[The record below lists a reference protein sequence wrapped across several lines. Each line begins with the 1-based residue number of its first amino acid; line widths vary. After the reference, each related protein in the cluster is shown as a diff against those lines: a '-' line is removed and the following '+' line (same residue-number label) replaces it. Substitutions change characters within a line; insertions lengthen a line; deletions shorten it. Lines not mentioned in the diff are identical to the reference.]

1 MSPMAIGNVP
11 PIDRISAP
19 SGEDSIEEVCFI
31 AALICLDGHFD
42 CLPSIPGPQTQQKV
56 AGMVA
61 RTLEKTHSRKDVRE
75 SLARNVEIWVYLTR
89 IFNNAIDNLTSR
101 SVASM
106 SDASYDDKNGGGGNN
121 GPANGHNNGHGHL
134 HGHGGH
140 DNSELMIRNHASLK
154 EDLQILNKLMHIAR
168 NLLVCTDPEVP
179 QDICAAVSFDA
190 VVFQIIVLCVNLA
203 GKGYHGEVA
212 DEPSRAKLNE
222 IYDLFKKLLV
232 TSLQQVHNWTA
243 KNDRNKTAFWYY
255 VFFEDESMP
264 DDIDAI
270 SHDGTDYRLDIAKVD
285 MKRWLER
292 NATICDEAKSRLVD
306 YANTH
311 QSKAPGI
318 PSLNTPLARLWIP
331 NHLLE
336 PDDDMPELTNRT
348 RQDAFL
354 RMSNEAEVWW
364 QLVRDPNSLGWR
376 QPMPDREYGKRRQKF
391 FSEILE
397 SRFSSGWRL
406 RDENRVQGYG
416 ANMPHKFFGLLS
428 PAQEAELSAEY
439 GGHYGTAL
447 PHDQHQEERVVE
459 EVDEDYEDDEDE
471 DDDEDDEDG
480 EDLEEEEVEEADEE
494 YDVHSQ
500 DQGRGHRNPRHDRR
514 DGHPYADIHGDDF
527 NEEEEEEDDE
537 EDEEDEEDDLDND
550 SYTEGPVLGLLTE
563 IPNLL
568 DPKQIEALHMI
579 VKSCILDSMGNGPTP
594 SGESLQQSRCKIF
607 LASESGRSLLR
618 ELLVFVAVWD
628 QGEVALIWDITA
640 QVMQAIHDASL
651 VPYAWTELRIPKDV
665 VSPAQAVMLRMI
677 TFLFRCRY
685 LNYNPKNDRA
695 VAKSGGGDED
705 EDEDAQS
712 APPPRRPYSVKVDER
727 DIKLVH
733 FLFTSVRC
741 RIVPECLAFMTY
753 QGDIRRGV
761 INPDNFPVETW
772 DMERARDGLSQVL
785 EFITML
791 CEIDEI
797 RAKLVEWGAA
807 SEIIM
812 LLKGLE
818 DAVPKKPL
826 VDATQAAAAIRNGP
840 ASRGAQQNGQHES
853 SPPPPPV
860 PQDPAYKFP
869 WGGIK
874 TQALAI
880 LASLLQ
886 PPPGRM
892 SPGNEMVQNQ
902 IMEEKG
908 MVPLLNACVYDDHNR
923 FARERV
929 QLCLKYLMDGCD
941 EANLFVRELVKT
953 APPQRAAA
961 GTGPPNP
968 NTITRL
974 RVDGVEGEV
983 KVQVR
988 SEKAAEER
996 AAAMARGAPAPVFS
1010 EEDARAAAVY
1020 STSDRPV
1027 TPAGSA
1033 SGQNTAAAS
1042 AAPLPATN
1050 PPNPPLGT
1058 ARQRKQRQK
1067 RQQRQQRQKLQEAL
1081 EAHEAHQQAQ
1091 NQQPPQPSQPS
1102 QSSQTSQSSQQPQ
1115 AHSQAPQQIPQEIP
1129 QQQQQQPPPP
1139 PSPQAQAGSQQQ
1151 GQSLPPQQPPLP
1163 ATPRVFGPPPPP
1175 PAIPSLASLA
1185 AHLPPLPA
1193 GHPFQHGHLPAT
1205 HPLAQ
1210 PIVGQQSQQPMSA
1223 KTAEALAARRARCE
1237 ALLGEIISLSDHT
1250 ARMALSIERGEMPPL
1265 PDDTLMNFLKSQK
1278 FLERCRD
1285 RLTRPINGP
1294 PDALVEDGSNLTTS
1308 MLADPL
1314 GSLFS
1319 GLGVSGPAGAGPAG
1333 VPVGA
1338 TSLEDQYRLVEQALL
1353 YLTEDLAKSSELS
1366 HLVR

>member
-42 CLPSIPGPQTQQKV
+42 SLPSIPGPQTQQKV

-89 IFNNAIDNLTSR
+89 IFNNAIDNLTAR

-106 SDASYDDKNGGGGNN
+106 SDPAYDDKNGGGTN
-121 GPANGHNNGHGHL
+121 GQTNGHNNGPVPL

-140 DNSELMIRNHASLK
+140 DNSELMIKNHASLK

-222 IYDLFKKLLV
+222 LYDLFKKLLV

-270 SHDGTDYRLDIAKVD
+270 SHDGTDYRPDITKVE
-285 MKRWLER
+285 MKQWLAR
-292 NATICDEAKSRLVD
+292 NATVCDEAKSRLID

-331 NHLLE
+331 HHLLE
-336 PDDDMPELTNRT
+336 PDDDMPVLANRVP
-348 RQDAFL
+348 DNAFR
-354 RMSNEAEVWW
+354 RMSSEAEVWW
-364 QLVRDPNSLGWR
+364 ELVRDPNCFGWQ

-416 ANMPHKFFGLLS
+416 AHMPEQFFGLLT
-428 PAQEAELSAEY
+428 PAQEAELTSEY
-439 GGHYGTAL
+439 GGHYVTPV
-447 PHDQHQEERVVE
+447 PHDQHQEEQVVE
-459 EVDEDYEDDEDE
+459 EVDEDYEDVDDDDDD
-471 DDDEDDEDG
+471 DDDEDDEDL
-480 EDLEEEEVEEADEE
+480 EDEEEEIEEADEE

-500 DQGRGHRNPRHDRR
+500 GQGHRHRR
-514 DGHPYADIHGDDF
+514 QDGHNGHPYADVHRDDF
-527 NEEEEEEDDE
+527 NEEDEDE
-537 EDEEDEEDDLDND
+537 EDEEEDGEGGEEGEDDLDND

-628 QGEVALIWDITA
+628 QAEVALIWDITA
-640 QVMQAIHDASL
+640 QVMQAIHDANL

-685 LNYNPKNDRA
+685 LNYNPKNDRGG
-695 VAKSGGGDED
+695 AKSGGGDED
-705 EDEDAQS
+705 DDEDTPS
-712 APPPRRPYSVKVDER
+712 IPWHRHPYTVKVDER

-733 FLFTSVRC
+733 FLFASVRC

-772 DMERARDGLSQVL
+772 DMDRARDGLSQVL

-807 SEIIM
+807 SEIIT

-826 VDATQAAAAIRNGP
+826 VDATQAAAANRSKP

-941 EANLFVRELVKT
+941 EANIFVRELVKT
-953 APPQRAAA
+953 APPQRAAP
-961 GTGPPNP
+961 GTGPSGPPNP

-996 AAAMARGAPAPVFS
+996 AAAMARGAPASVFT

-1027 TPAGSA
+1027 APAGWA

-1042 AAPLPATN
+1042 AVPSAVTN

-1081 EAHEAHQQAQ
+1081 EAHEAHQQVQ
-1091 NQQPPQPSQPS
+1091 HQQPPQPPQSSQPS
-1102 QSSQTSQSSQQPQ
+1102 HQPQ
-1115 AHSQAPQQIPQEIP
+1115 VPQQIPQELP
-1129 QQQQQQPPPP
+1129 QQQQQQPSPQPP
-1139 PSPQAQAGSQQQ
+1139 PQAQASA
-1151 GQSLPPQQPPLP
+1151 QQPLPTQQVPLP

-1193 GHPFQHGHLPAT
+1193 GHPFQHGHLSPT

-1210 PIVGQQSQQPMSA
+1210 PILGQQSQQPMSA

-1265 PDDTLMNFLKSQK
+1265 PDDTLM
-1278 FLERCRD
+1278 
-1285 RLTRPINGP
+1285 
-1294 PDALVEDGSNLTTS
+1294 
-1308 MLADPL
+1308 
-1314 GSLFS
+1314 
-1319 GLGVSGPAGAGPAG
+1319 
-1333 VPVGA
+1333 
-1338 TSLEDQYRLVEQALL
+1338 
-1353 YLTEDLAKSSELS
+1353 
-1366 HLVR
+1366 